1 MKTLYTI
8 LAACALLFITPV
20 ASHASGPYTETP
32 TENASKAA
40 TREKAGTLRAAKKG
54 HKKNNTALRMR
65 RFTSGLNHA
74 FLVFLGMEDSKAV
87 TSPAKL
93 TRQLHAHQKHLKAKT
108 RLEAKARRRR
118 TEHQFH

>member
-20 ASHASGPYTETP
+20 ASHANAPFTETP
-32 TENASKAA
+32 TESATKAP

-54 HKKNNTALRMR
+54 HKKNAGLRMR
-65 RFTSGLNHA
+65 RFSSGLNHA
-74 FLVFLGMEDSKAV
+74 FMVFLGLEDSKSV

-93 TRQLHAHQKHLKAKT
+93 NRQLHAHQKHMKIKT
-108 RLEAKARRRR
+108 KLEAKARRRR
-118 TEHQFH
+118 TEHMFR